1 MFYRY
6 FVPALFLLAFS
17 LSGCEKDEP
26 APNEQNDEP
35 GKHYRLKSINYETFN
50 ATGTYFYNND
60 STLKQIYFTHN
71 NGSYSMDFTFQSEKV
86 STVAISNSLYKSSFQ
101 YNDAGRV
108 ISIHHASK
116 DGSRTGHRYVFSYHA
131 DGRVKE
137 MKYYDGSEAG
147 DKLIY
152 TNTYEYNS
160 GGQLEKVVSVHN
172 QNTII
177 FAIESYSEQCSFNP
191 WTFIDINLSE
201 LYQIYNYPVLSMMKS
216 LPKKITQTN
225 VIGGTSRVVKI
236 YETQYTITAQ
246 RLIKSV
252 ASIFYPENPQY
263 NSSSVVSYQY

>member
-6 FVPALFLLAFS
+6 FVPALFFLVFN
-17 LSGCEKDEP
+17 LSACQKE
-26 APNEQNDEP
+26 EQDTPGQDDEP
-35 GKHYRLKSINYETFN
+35 GKHYQLKSINYETFN
-50 ATGTYFYNND
+50 ATGTYFYNSD
-60 STLKQIYFTHN
+60 STLQKINFAHN
-71 NGSYSMDFTFQSEKV
+71 NMGYSTEFTYQNKKV
-86 STVAISNSLYKSSFQ
+86 STVAISHSLYKSNFQ
-101 YNDAGRV
+101 YDGAGK
-108 ISIHHASK
+108 ITDIHHVLK
-116 DGSRTGHRYVFSYHA
+116 DGSRTGHRFVFSYHTN
-131 DGRVKE
+131 GRVKE
-137 MKYYDGSEAG
+137 MRYYNGSEAG

-177 FAIESYSEQCSFNP
+177 FAIEHYSEQCSFNP

-225 VIGGTSRVVKI
+225 VISGTSKVVKI
-236 YETQYTITAQ
+236 YETQFTITDQ

-252 ASIFYPENPQY
+252 ASISYPENPQY